1 LVVGEF
7 ILRVYL
13 LDHAP
18 AHVHV
23 IHATD
28 EIRISLIDFALSRV
42 RGRMT
47 AGIERRAIAAVRD
60 NHVELLAMWEGP
72 RKTVAVS

>member
-1 LVVGEF
+1 MPRLAVGEF
-7 ILRVYL
+7 VLHVYL

-23 IHATD
+23 VHATA
-28 EIRISLIDFALSRV
+28 EIGVSPIDFALSRV

-47 AGIERRAIAAVRD
+47 AGIERRPIGAVRD
-60 NHVELLAMWEGP
+60 KHVELLAMWEASQK
-72 RKTVAVS
+72 R